1 MLHSIHVAGTGLA
14 ASKTSVENVMNNV
27 TNEHT
32 DGYKKR
38 RVNLSEMAHIDNR
51 QTGRGVMIDDT
62 TRATEKYLYNN
73 LMNEESKQNYYQELS
88 QMLANVESVFHET
101 DNSGFAYD
109 LDRYF
114 NALENLRSNPK
125 NEIYKND
132 VKSQAKILV
141 EDMKNLYGNLEN
153 IQKATKNKLH
163 DDVEAVNDLLNKV
176 GEINKKLG
184 KNLGDRNDLMDKRDL
199 LERKL
204 SEFVDIEVERIDGY
218 TLSIGGIVA
227 VRHDTNV
234 HDMQVKE
241 DYQRQVNSYTADYY
255 NYPAEKTIKIALNN
269 TDYMYIKTDYFDTRE
284 TINTK
289 IMDAINSTVGF
300 ADALSANLNNVDDL
314 VVRSNVEG
322 EKGAFDLRIVV
333 QDDKRVIS
341 RDETRSKD
349 GLDDIHVEVF
359 DERLESKSGTVK
371 ALSENLITTD
381 EKNKIYQ
388 YKQQLDNFAKALSDQ
403 SDQYIRNMDGS
414 YIYGEYDMDRL
425 NGPRGVRNLDLFSG
439 SNVRTLEFKDASVP
453 GLTQEDLDYLTTI
466 QWREDI
472 NFDGEHGAETSFS
485 KYYQKLQVNIA
496 SNKEDNDFTKE
507 TQEAVTISLN
517 NNYDKLTKVDKDEE
531 MVKLMEFQAA
541 YEASAKL
548 ITVSDEMLQTI
559 LNM

>member
-1 MLHSIHVAGTGLA
+1 MIHSIHVASSGLA
-14 ASKTSVENVMNNV
+14 ASKSSVENVMNNV

-38 RVNLSEMAHIDNR
+38 RVNLSEMAHIDARN
-51 QTGRGVMIDDT
+51 TGRGVHIDDV

-73 LMNEESKQNYYQELS
+73 LMNEESKQNYYEQLS
-88 QMLANVESVFHET
+88 LMLADVESVFHET

-114 NALENLRSNPK
+114 NSLENLRSNPK

-132 VKSQAKILV
+132 VKTQAGILV
-141 EDMKNLYGNLEN
+141 EDMKNLYTNLEK
-153 IQKATKNKLH
+153 IQNATKNRLK
-163 DDVEAVNDLLNKV
+163 DDVDAVNDILNKI
-176 GEINKKLG
+176 GDINTKLG
-184 KNLGDRNDLMDKRDL
+184 KNLGDRNDLKDKRDL

-204 SEFVDIEVERIDGY
+204 SEFVDIEVERVDGY

-234 HDMQVKE
+234 HNMKVAE
-241 DYQRQVNSYTADYY
+241 DFQRQLNTYTADYY
-255 NYPAEKTIKIALNN
+255 NYPGQKTIKVALNN
-269 TDYMYIKTDYFDTRE
+269 THYMNIQTDFFDTRE
-284 TINTK
+284 TINAK
-289 IMDAINSTVGF
+289 IMNAINSTVGF
-300 ADALSANLNNVDDL
+300 TDALTANLNNADDL

-322 EKGAFDLRIVV
+322 EKGVFDLRIVV
-333 QDDKRVIS
+333 QDDKRVIF

-359 DERLESKSGTVK
+359 DERLNSSSGTIK
-371 ALSENLITTD
+371 SLSENLITTN

-403 SDQYIRNMDGS
+403 SDQYIRNEDGS

-425 NGPRGVRNLDLFSG
+425 NGPRGVKKLDLFAG

-472 NFDGEHGAETSFS
+472 NFDGQVGEETSFS

-496 SNKEDNDFTKE
+496 SDKEDNDFTKE

-531 MVKLMEFQAA
+531 MVRLMEFQAA